1 MESPGA
7 VEKCFDIRFQTGGL
21 RLRAVIFRERRPR
34 RMERS
39 AKKGIADFSLVF
51 FSFNTGVQYTVVLGL
66 LPLFASVY
74 PPTAISAGFPLSL

>member
-1 MESPGA
+1 
-7 VEKCFDIRFQTGGL
+7 
-21 RLRAVIFRERRPR
+21 
-34 RMERS
+34 MERS